1 MTLFPSN
8 NLELTDQTFRQLTD
22 FIYGNSGLRYD
33 ESSKYVIQRRLTAR
47 VRELRLESF
56 EKYYYYLMY
65 HPNRESELEAIFD
78 LITINET
85 YFFRED
91 RQLRAFR
98 EEIIPEIMEFRKD
111 TKTMRIWSAGCSTGE
126 EPYTI
131 AMLCKQTPELAGW
144 DVDIFA
150 SDISQKVVQTARRGI
165 YGESSFRSTDEA
177 VRQLYFDRT
186 PDNKYRIKEEVRT
199 MVTFGKVN
207 LLDEQKTG
215 IFSELDVIL
224 CRNVII
230 YFDVDAK
237 KKVIENFYR
246 KLRKEGFLLLGHS
259 ESLLSLSTKFK
270 LRHMKNDMVYQ
281 K

>member
-1 MTLFPSN
+1 MSLFPSN
-8 NLELTDQTFRQLTD
+8 TLELSEQTFRQLSD
-22 FIYGNSGLRYD
+22 FIYVNSGLRYD
-33 ESSKYVIQRRLTAR
+33 ESSKYVIQRRLTPR
-47 VRELRLESF
+47 VHELRLESF

-65 HPNRESELEAIFD
+65 HPNREQELETIFD

-91 RQLRAFR
+91 RQLRAFQD
-98 EEIIPEIMEFRKD
+98 EILPEVQGYRKEA
-111 TKTMRIWSAGCSTGE
+111 KTIRIWSAGCSTGE
-126 EPYTI
+126 EAYTI
-131 AMLCKQTPELAGW
+131 AMLCSQLPALTGW

-150 SDISQKVVQTARRGI
+150 SDISQKVIQTARRGI
-165 YGESSFRSTDEA
+165 YGESSFRMTKDNA
-177 VRQLYFDRT
+177 RLLYFDRT
-186 PDNKYRIKEEVRT
+186 PDNKFRIKEDIRR

-215 IFSELDVIL
+215 MFSELDIIF

-230 YFDVDAK
+230 YFDVEAK

-246 KLRKEGFLLLGHS
+246 KLRREGFLLLGHS

>member
-1 MTLFPSN
+1 MLFAKNSF
-8 NLELTDQTFRQLTD
+8 ELNDNTFRLITD
-22 FIYGNSGLRYD
+22 FLYQNSGLRYD
-33 ESSKYVIQRRLTAR
+33 ESSKYVLQKRLVTR
-47 VRELRLESF
+47 IHELKLDSF

-65 HPNRESELEAIFD
+65 HANREAELDAVFD
-78 LITINET
+78 LITVNET

-91 RQLRAFR
+91 RQLKAFTD
-98 EEIIPEIMEFRKD
+98 EILPEVVQEKKNTR
-111 TKTMRIWSAGCSTGE
+111 TLRIWSAGCSTGE

-131 AMLCKQTPELAGW
+131 AMLCMMMPEVQGW
-144 DVDIFA
+144 DIDIFA
-150 SDISQKVVQTARRGI
+150 SDISQRVIQMARRGI
-165 YGESSFRSTDEA
+165 YGESAFRSTEE
-177 VRQLYFDRT
+177 RFRSRFFTRT
-186 PDNKYRIKEEVRT
+186 PDSKYRINDDVRQ

-215 IFSELDVIL
+215 IFSELDLIF

-230 YFDVDAK
+230 YFDVSAK

-246 KLRKEGFLLLGHS
+246 KLKRNGFLLLGHS

-270 LRHMKNDMVYQ
+270 LRHLKNDMVYQ

>member
-1 MTLFPSN
+1 MSLFPSN
-8 NLELTDQTFRQLTD
+8 TLELSDQTFRQLSD
-22 FIYGNSGLRYD
+22 FIYVNSGLRYD
-33 ESSKYVIQRRLTAR
+33 ETSKYVIQRRLTPR
-47 VRELRLESF
+47 VHELRLESF

-65 HPNRESELEAIFD
+65 NPNREQELETIFD

-91 RQLRAFR
+91 RQLRAFQD
-98 EEIIPEIMEFRKD
+98 EILPEVQGYRKEA
-111 TKTMRIWSAGCSTGE
+111 KTIRIWSAGCSTGE
-126 EPYTI
+126 EAYTI
-131 AMLCKQTPELAGW
+131 AMLCSQLPALTGW

-150 SDISQKVVQTARRGI
+150 SDISQKVIQTARRGI
-165 YGESSFRSTDEA
+165 YGESSFRMTKDNA
-177 VRQLYFDRT
+177 RLLYFDRT
-186 PDNKYRIKEEVRT
+186 PDNKFRIKEDIRR

-215 IFSELDVIL
+215 MFSELDIIF

-230 YFDVDAK
+230 YFDVEAK

-246 KLRKEGFLLLGHS
+246 KLRREGFLLLGHS